1 VITDSGDVTTGA
13 VTAPVT
19 PVGTVRNC
27 PEPTGTDRNRPEP
40 TGTDRNRPG
49 GGIADPP
56 LEGES

>member
-27 PEPTGTDRNRPEP
+27 PEPTGTDRNRP
-40 TGTDRNRPG
+40 G